1 MRECGCGSE
10 EVRECRLLQAFC
22 RLCAVFLQS
31 QSRIIRVLLACYW
44 RVIGVFLPYF
54 VQYDTYNSK
63 RRIVMYCSN
72 CNATYST
79 ESLFC
84 PLCGQRMSASPCA
97 PTLHNASNQALSSTA
112 PSYIANLSRLLMQAL
127 LLRRLLFRNY
137 MQAISLRL
145 RVQSHPP
152 PPLVTKR
159 HPRKPI
165 MHRPHEHTLRRR
177 HPQRQ
182 LHLHFLSRHS
192 PHQELTHTPRK
203 AISAPMR
210 SI

>member
-1 MRECGCGSE
+1 MRLAFKNAGEFGNASKNGNGSKFGNE
-10 EVRECRLLQAFC
+10 RTREHGRACTNGNACERGSAGARVC

-31 QSRIIRVLLACYW
+31 QSRIIRVLFACYW

-97 PTLHNASNQALSSTA
+97 LTLHNASNQALSSTA
-112 PSYIANLSRLLMQAL
+112 PFIYSKSEQAFDASAPL
-127 LLRRLLFRNY
+127 E
-137 MQAISLRL
+137 ATSL
-145 RVQSHPP
+145 
-152 PPLVTKR
+152 
-159 HPRKPI
+159 
-165 MHRPHEHTLRRR
+165 
-177 HPQRQ
+177 
-182 LHLHFLSRHS
+182 
-192 PHQELTHTPRK
+192 QELYASDLSPFESSITSTTSPCYKTPPTQTHNACLLYTSD
-203 AISAPMR
+203 AADDIL
-210 SI
+210 